1 MNDSFI
7 YAKNVRHPLVE
18 LNVENSI
25 FVPNE
30 IKTGVCSTLSEFKS
44 DIQSNNKIKV
54 VTGPNVTNMCLCV
67 VSFNNINLFKKAS
80 GKTVY
85 IKSVALT
92 LFMSMIG
99 SYVPSVE
106 AYIGD
111 FDRIFTRLNSDETVA
126 IQLSSFSIDAK
137 QIAESINGSSSK
149 SLILV
154 DEFGKGTNELDGQ
167 SLVAALIKYWSDMP
181 NMTSPHIFFSTHFY
195 EILSRFET
203 IDSLKEKNNL
213 NIDYLTFNFMI
224 DKDELKHE
232 LNKTILK
239 EKLIY
244 LFTLQ
249 KGVTKSSHAI
259 QIASRIGIDDSI
271 IQRANQI
278 YDVIKGKLSRSNSVS
293 LNEIVET
300 NNTKIIFDR

>member
-1 MNDSFI
+1 
-7 YAKNVRHPLVE
+7 
-18 LNVENSI
+18 
-25 FVPNE
+25 
-30 IKTGVCSTLSEFKS
+30 
-44 DIQSNNKIKV
+44 
-54 VTGPNVTNMCLCV
+54 
-67 VSFNNINLFKKAS
+67 
-80 GKTVY
+80 
-85 IKSVALT
+85 
-92 LFMSMIG
+92 MSMIG
-99 SYVPSVE
+99 SFVPSDE

-137 QIAESINGSSSK
+137 QIAEAINGSTSK

-181 NMTSPHIFFSTHFY
+181 KMTSPHILFSTHFY
-195 EILSRFET
+195 EILSRFEK
-203 IDSLKEKNNL
+203 IDSLKENNNL

-224 DKDELKHE
+224 DKDVPRHE
-232 LNKTILK
+232 LNKSILK

-244 LFTLQ
+244 LFTLR
-249 KGVTKSSHAI
+249 KGITNSSHAI

-271 IQRANQI
+271 IQRAYKI
-278 YDVIKGKLSRSNSVS
+278 YEVVRSKLSQSNNTS

-300 NNTKIIFDR
+300 DNTKIIFEK